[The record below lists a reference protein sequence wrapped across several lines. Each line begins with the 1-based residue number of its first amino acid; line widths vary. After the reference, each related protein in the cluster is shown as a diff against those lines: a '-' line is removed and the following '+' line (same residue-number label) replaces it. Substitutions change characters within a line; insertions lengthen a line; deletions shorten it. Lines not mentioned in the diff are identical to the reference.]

1 MVYLFLD
8 TNSFLEFQPFESIK
22 WTEICGEQEFAIV
35 IAPVVIRELNKHK
48 DNSRGRKRERARKAR
63 KRINEIVRGIIP
75 SKLNVLIC
83 KNPSKEAFEH
93 PDFHKDIADDW
104 LIFSA
109 YEFDAGNDKKVIISN
124 DSGIFIIAQQFGL
137 NSIEI
142 PDKYLVP
149 FELTDEEIQIKELQ
163 KRLAEYEST
172 LPKVSLSFYKG
183 ISRLELTKIDMP
195 NFAERIPIYKDE
207 LILKYPPKCKK
218 PENPFLPIDIPDI
231 IHSEK
236 DYEQYN
242 AMIEPYV
249 EDESYNMAIRDA
261 FEFIN
266 SSVIPLKFE
275 LNNLGTIP
283 SGVLGIHIRF
293 SDNAK
298 ILSYEKSHS
307 SYKLRK
313 TEEPE
318 LKSSLIPTMPPLNLF
333 VLPPGTYLPPQENN
347 DTISCWDTEKFID
360 VSNPFFFDQNPII
373 QNMPST
379 IFAENEFYVSL
390 CDSQEF
396 EIYWE
401 IADSKLPYKITGA
414 LSVSIK

>member
-1 MVYLFLD
+1 
-8 TNSFLEFQPFESIK
+8 
-22 WTEICGEQEFAIV
+22 
-35 IAPVVIRELNKHK
+35 
-48 DNSRGRKRERARKAR
+48 
-63 KRINEIVRGIIP
+63 
-75 SKLNVLIC
+75 
-83 KNPSKEAFEH
+83 
-93 PDFHKDIADDW
+93 
-104 LIFSA
+104 
-109 YEFDAGNDKKVIISN
+109 
-124 DSGIFIIAQQFGL
+124 
-137 NSIEI
+137 
-142 PDKYLVP
+142 
-149 FELTDEEIQIKELQ
+149 
-163 KRLAEYEST
+163 
-172 LPKVSLSFYKG
+172 
-183 ISRLELTKIDMP
+183 MP

-207 LILKYPPKCKK
+207 LTLKYPTKYKN

-242 AMIEPYV
+242 ALIEPYV

-266 SSVIPLKFE
+266 GCVIPLKFE
-275 LNNLGTIP
+275 LNNFGTIP
-283 SGVLGIHIRF
+283 SGFLGIHIRF
-293 SDNAK
+293 SHNAK

-313 TEEPE
+313 TEEPV

-333 VLPPGTYLPPQENN
+333 ALHPGTYLPPQENN

-401 IADSKLPYKITGA
+401 IADSKLPHKITGT
-414 LSVSIK
+414 LTVSIK